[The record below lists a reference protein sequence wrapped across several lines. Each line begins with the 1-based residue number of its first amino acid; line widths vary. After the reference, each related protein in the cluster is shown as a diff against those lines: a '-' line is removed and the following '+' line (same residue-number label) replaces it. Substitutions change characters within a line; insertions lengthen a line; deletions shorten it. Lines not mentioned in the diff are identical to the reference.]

1 MPWNWK
7 ATVRQDVSIG
17 GGEGTVD
24 EASSVK
30 SWPNY
35 DAAYLAKRLGAKE
48 PQLAYDNRFDAGK
61 LGNWQDEAARQVYL
75 DKISSNFREEADE
88 CLKAEFLQWLQGT
101 HEDNL
106 NPREYLNN
114 PGQQARRA
122 IHPVVE
128 QDANGQRVVRQAG
141 EMLTNWRPTWWNTNQ
156 LTHLDGV
163 RDFLREKKTREE
175 EHEFALNLLAEYGP
189 NNIDQAWT
197 YFKCWVKG
205 RPVRPEECAPVRD
218 RTAVTDDG
226 TLKTTKRSGPTWMAE
241 SRSDILRS
249 QPPPSAPANAA
260 AAVDDAL
267 NARANDLFAAMA
279 NDGAKASDAAQVNA
293 AINAAAAPTDRQI
306 AEEVKDMVVDGG
318 APFRPKEPLAYGAR
332 LDRPDQ
338 PGRSYT
344 GFDDSLFGRDF
355 SDPRNDAT
363 RPLLP
368 EEEERKKAAQVIHS
382 HVKKSA
388 RVRRPPSNR
397 TPGPSLTSNLAAP
410 GNFARSDTTPGI
422 PMDPLLTQSASG
434 FRPEGG
440 IPSDRVSLFRA
451 RPSDDRGYKSVRG
464 RLTRPTPGE
473 PAPQFPRL

>member
-88 CLKAEFLQWLQGT
+88 CLKGEFLQWLQGT

-218 RTAVTDDG
+218 KTAVTDDG

-249 QPPPSAPANAA
+249 QPPPSAPAKAA

-293 AINAAAAPTDRQI
+293 ATNAAAAPTDRQI
-306 AEEVKDMVVDGG
+306 AEEVKDVLILDGDAASRLQEPIG
-318 APFRPKEPLAYGAR
+318 AGDSLPRRSRTGI
-332 LDRPDQ
+332 DRPR
-338 PGRSYT
+338 RSYE
-344 GFDDSLFGRDF
+344 GFDSSLFDRPRNYFGTLN
-355 SDPRNDAT
+355 DPRNDAT

-368 EEEERKKAAQVIHS
+368 EEEERKKAAQVINT
-382 HVKKSA
+382 HVRQRA
-388 RVRRPPSNR
+388 RRPPSNR
-397 TPGPSLTSNLAAP
+397 TPGPSLESNLAAP

-422 PMDPLLTQSASG
+422 PMDPLLTQSAAA

-440 IPSDRVSLFRA
+440 IPSDRVQLFRK
-451 RPSDDRGYKSVRG
+451 RIQSGDVEEYRG
-464 RLTRPTPGE
+464 RLL
-473 PAPQFPRL
+473 AP